1 MASDQILYD
10 PEQHGPLRTPKGAVE
25 HLWKKHSIKIGEQ
38 RLADLRSFGGGPK
51 FIKPTQREARY
62 PEVFLDEWATA
73 RNSKPILDFVPLK
86 PAARRPGPALS
97 SRETALE

>member
-1 MASDQILYD
+1 MASDQVLYD
-10 PEQHGPLRTPKGAVE
+10 PEQHGVLLTPEEASE
-25 HLWKKHSIKIGEQ
+25 HLRKKHKIRLGDQ

-51 FIKPTQREARY
+51 FIKPTQREVRY

-86 PAARRPGPALS
+86 PAARQPGPALS